1 MDRSMTFETTVT
13 LRVDSASLFA
23 ALTRQVGDFRL
34 EDHAFDT
41 ATDELQVSYDSGGS
55 GRVAVT
61 IVFELDESQM
71 ARLLREARPAA

>member
-1 MDRSMTFETTVT
+1 MTLETTVT
-13 LRVDSASLFA
+13 LRIDSASLFE

-34 EDHAFDT
+34 SEHAFDT
-41 ATDELQVSYDSGGS
+41 GMDELRVAYDSGGS

-71 ARLLREARPAA
+71 TQLLREARPAV